1 MLFHI
6 NTEKETTM
14 RRLFVLFFVA
24 CLAFTVS
31 SLGAQTLVYG
41 TTDKISDIDPA
52 NAYDFHTWE
61 IFYNTMDGLVGYE
74 PGGSTLVPALATGWS
89 SNAAGD
95 EFTFKLR
102 KGVKFSDGTPF
113 DASVVKWTID
123 RNTAIEGDPSWLI
136 TDFVKS
142 VEVVDPLTVKF
153 ILKNP
158 VAFFPKL
165 VANPPYYPLSPNTF
179 PEGAKGQYVKDPS
192 ELKGGALAG
201 LGPYKMTSFKR
212 DEEIVLDYNSNYW
225 GKEPPFRKVIIR
237 YFADATT
244 MRLALEKGEVDL
256 VYKSLNPSDISDLG
270 KNSKLTVFKN
280 QGPFIRYLA
289 FETSESV
296 FKDKKLR
303 QAIASLVNRP
313 EIAQKVYLGQV
324 IPLYSM
330 VPNGMQYQKTTFKT
344 AFGDGKVAAAEKILK
359 SLGYTK
365 DKPFS
370 FDLWYS
376 PSHYGDTE
384 ANLAEVVKAQIEK
397 TPLVK
402 VTIKSA
408 EWATYKQQWHDKQM
422 AVFFLGW
429 YPDYVDADNYTA
441 AFAGTSG
448 SIGNGIYFSNP
459 QWDALF
465 MKEQTSTKESARKAI
480 FEQVQTMWTDEVPTV
495 PLFQGYLI
503 LVSKKNLT
511 GVKIGPP
518 MIFLYNQLKFVK

>member
-1 MLFHI
+1 MKGEHM
-6 NTEKETTM
+6 K
-14 RRLFVLFFVA
+14 RVLSLVLVIG
-24 CLAFTVS
+24 LALTASAF
-31 SLGAQTLVYG
+31 AQTLVYG

-74 PGGSTLVPALATGWS
+74 PGGSKLVPGLALSWTA
-89 SNAAGD
+89 NAKSD

-102 KGVKFSDGTPF
+102 QNVKFSDGTPL

-142 VEVVDPLTVKF
+142 VEVVDKYTVKF
-153 ILKNP
+153 VLKNP
-158 VAFFPKL
+158 VAFFPQL

-201 LGPYKMTSFKR
+201 LGTYKMTSFKR
-212 DEEIVLDYNSNYW
+212 DEEVVLEYNANYW
-225 GKEPPFRKVIIR
+225 GKEPAYKKIVIR

-256 VYKSLNPSDISDLG
+256 VYKSLNPSDIADLS

-296 FKDKKLR
+296 FKDKKVR
-303 QAIASLVNRP
+303 QAIAALVNRP

-330 VPNGMQYQKTTFKT
+330 VPNGMQYQKNTFKT
-344 AFGDGKVAAAEKILK
+344 AFGDGNVAAAEKILK
-359 SLGYTK
+359 GLGYTK
-365 DKPFS
+365 DKPFT

-384 ANLAEVVKAQIEK
+384 ANLAEVVRAQIEK

-408 EWATYKQQWHDKQM
+408 EWATYKSQWHDKQM
-422 AVFFLGW
+422 SCFFLGW
-429 YPDYVDADNYTA
+429 YPDYVDPDNYTA

-459 QWDALF
+459 DWDALF
-465 MKEQTSTKESARKAI
+465 TKEQTSTKEAERKTL
-480 FEQVQTMWTDEVPTV
+480 FEKVQDLWIDQVPTA

-503 LVSKKNLT
+503 LVSQKNVT

-518 MIFLYNQLKFVK
+518 MIFLYNQLKPVK

>member
-1 MLFHI
+1 MKRLIVVVLVLLAAAGLGFAGGAG
-6 NTEKETTM
+6 ETQG
-14 RRLFVLFFVA
+14 A
-24 CLAFTVS
+24 S
-31 SLGAQTLVYG
+31 STLVYG

-61 IFYNTMDGLVGYE
+61 IFYNTMQGLVGYE
-74 PGGSTLVPALATGWS
+74 PGGSTIVPALATSWS
-89 SNAAGD
+89 ANAAGD

-102 KGVKFSDGTPF
+102 SGVKFSDGTPF
-113 DASVVKWTID
+113 DANAVKWTID
-123 RNTAIEGDPSWLI
+123 RNATIAGDPSWLI

-158 VAFFPKL
+158 VPFFPQL
-165 VANPPYYPLSPNTF
+165 VANPPYYPLSPNIW
-179 PEGAKGQYVKDPS
+179 PAGEKGKFLKDPS

-201 LGPYKMTSFKR
+201 LGAYKMTSFKR

-225 GKEPPFRKVIIR
+225 GKEPAYKKVIIR

-256 VYKSLNPSDISDLG
+256 VYKSLNPSDINDLS
-270 KNSKLTVFKN
+270 KNANLTVFKN
-280 QGPFIRYLA
+280 EGPFIRYLA

-296 FKDKKLR
+296 FKDKRLR
-303 QAIASLVNRP
+303 QAVAALVNRP
-313 EIAQKVYLGQV
+313 EIAQKVFLGQV
-324 IPLYSM
+324 APLYSM

-344 AFGDGKVAAAEKILK
+344 AFGDGNVAAAEKTLS

-365 DKPFS
+365 DKPFA

-384 ANLAEVVKAQIEK
+384 ANVADVLKAQLEK
-397 TPLVK
+397 TPLIK

-408 EWATYKQQWHDKQM
+408 EWATYKSQWHDKQM
-422 AVFFLGW
+422 PVYLLGW
-429 YPDYVDADNYTA
+429 YPDYVDPDNYTA
-441 AFAGTSG
+441 AFASTTGA
-448 SIGNGIYFSNP
+448 IGNGTYFSNP
-459 QWDALF
+459 AWDAMF
-465 MKEQTSTKESARKAI
+465 TQEQSTTNEATRKTI
-480 FEQVQTMWTDEVPTV
+480 FEKVQDMWTDEVPTAPV
-495 PLFQGYLI
+495 FQGYLI
-503 LVSKKNLT
+503 LVSKKNVT

-518 MIFLYNQLKFVK
+518 MIFLYSELAPTK